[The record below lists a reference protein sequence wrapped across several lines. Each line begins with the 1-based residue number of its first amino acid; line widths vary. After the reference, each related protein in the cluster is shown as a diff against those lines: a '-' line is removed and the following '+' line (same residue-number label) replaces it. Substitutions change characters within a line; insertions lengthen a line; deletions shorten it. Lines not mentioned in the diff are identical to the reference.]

1 MSDTPFQIVTVAK
14 VEPHPYADRLEV
26 VKVLGI
32 QFVSGKGDFTP
43 GDSCAYF
50 PPDMLTTEN
59 HALCM
64 GVEPYL
70 KHAIYPG
77 DFRKSRCRI
86 SAIRLRGIPSFGFGL
101 PLKALSV
108 YFQDSLPP
116 VGTDITAL
124 FDGEKYNPPEHL
136 GGDSASDVE
145 AFHKYTNI
153 QHLYNHKREI
163 APGTPVRITEK
174 IHGINS
180 RVGLID
186 GEWMCGSHNCR
197 KKGGPDCRSAYW
209 APLTEKMKD
218 LLRHLA
224 ERGDVI
230 VFGEIYGSR
239 VQKMDYG
246 QPGQTGYRVFDIS
259 TDGDYLNWRDV
270 LSMCQLYGIE
280 TVPLL
285 YEGPFS
291 ENLIAE
297 LVDGKTFMAAP
308 DDIKSKFKGREGIV
322 ITPLVEQPAG
332 TYIGTRL
339 ILKAVSVDYYEAMG

>member
-50 PPDMLTTEN
+50 PPDMLTTEG
-59 HALCM
+59 LGM

-77 DFRKSRCRI
+77 DVKKSKCRI

-101 PLKALSV
+101 PLKALSM
-108 YFQDSLPP
+108 YFKDSLPP

-124 FDGEKYNPPEHL
+124 FGGEKYNPPEHL
-136 GGDSASDVE
+136 GGDCASDVE

-153 QHLYNHKREI
+153 QHYYNYKAAI
-163 APGTPVRITEK
+163 ASGTPVRITEK
-174 IHGINS
+174 IHGTNS
-180 RVGLID
+180 RVGLIGD
-186 GEWMCGSHNCR
+186 EWMCGSHNR
-197 KKGGPDCRSAYW
+197 RIKGGPDCRSAYW
-209 APLTEKMKD
+209 APLTEKMKSMIQ
-218 LLRHLA
+218 HISGP
-224 ERGDVI
+224 ERDVI

-239 VQKMDYG
+239 VQKLDYG
-246 QPGQTGYRVFDIS
+246 QPGQTGYQVFDIS
-259 TDGDYLNWRDV
+259 VDGEYLNWEDV
-270 LSMCQLYGIE
+270 LGWCQLYCVV

-285 YEGPFS
+285 YDGPYS
-291 ENLIAE
+291 EDLIAKY
-297 LVDGKTFMAAP
+297 VDGATTMAGP
-308 DDIKSKFKGREGIV
+308 DNIRSKFKGREGIV
-322 ITPLVEQPAG
+322 ITPLTEQPAG
-332 TYIGTRL
+332 SGIGTRL

>member
-50 PPDMLTTEN
+50 PPDMLIAEN
-59 HALCM
+59 HALRM
-64 GVEPYL
+64 GAEPYL

-77 DFRKSRCRI
+77 DMKKSKCRI

-101 PLKALSV
+101 PLKALST

-124 FDGEKYNPPEHL
+124 FGGEKYNPPEHL
-136 GGDSASDVE
+136 GGDCASDVE

-153 QHLYNHKREI
+153 QHYYNYKVAI
-163 APGTPVRITEK
+163 ASGTPVRITEK
-174 IHGINS
+174 IHGTNS
-180 RVGLID
+180 RAGLIG
-186 GEWMCGSHNCR
+186 GEWMCGSRNCR

-218 LLRHLA
+218 MIQHLA

-259 TDGDYLNWRDV
+259 IDGEYLNWDNV
-270 LSMCQLYGIE
+270 LRCCQLYDME

-285 YEGPFS
+285 YQGPFS
-291 ENLIAE
+291 SE
-297 LVDGKTFMAAP
+297 LVTKYVDGATTMAVP
-308 DDIKSKFKGREGIV
+308 SDIRGKFKGREGIV
-322 ITPLVEQPAG
+322 ITPLTEQPAG
-332 TYIGTRL
+332 SEIGTRL